1 VDKRWGIGFK
11 GGLLADLPGDRA
23 YFRACTLG
31 RIVVMGRRTVESL
44 PGGSPLPSRE
54 NIVLSRDPMFRA
66 GAGAGAGCEVFSSF
80 EDCLERLLSEDS
92 ARVYIA
98 GGAEIYSQFLPY
110 CDECLITKLDAE
122 LPADSYFV
130 NLDADGAFECVAEGE
145 PRSENGVIY
154 RFTRYERRRN
164 G

>member
-1 VDKRWGIGFK
+1 
-11 GGLLADLPGDRA
+11 
-23 YFRACTLG
+23 
-31 RIVVMGRRTVESL
+31 MGRRTIESL
-44 PGGSPLPSRE
+44 PGGKPLPSCE
-54 NIVLSRDPMFRA
+54 NIVLSRDPLFRARA
-66 GAGAGAGCEVFSSF
+66 GADCEVFSSF
-80 EDCLERLLSEDS
+80 DDCLERLSTEDP

-98 GGAEIYSQFLPY
+98 GGAEIYARFLPY
-110 CDECLITKLDAE
+110 CDECLITKMDAE

-130 NLDADGAFECVAEGE
+130 NLDADGAFECVSESE